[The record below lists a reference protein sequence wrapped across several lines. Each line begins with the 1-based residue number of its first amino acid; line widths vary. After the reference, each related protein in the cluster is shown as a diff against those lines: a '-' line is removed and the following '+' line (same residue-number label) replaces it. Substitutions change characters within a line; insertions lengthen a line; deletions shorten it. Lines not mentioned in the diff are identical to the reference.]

1 LSSSWNPEHRAGSLV
16 SCSTTRKDTKGSSFV
31 PENTMK
37 MNEELKVQCGANIV
51 HRKATRSL
59 MASSYYK
66 LERMAAGAPD

>member
-1 LSSSWNPEHRAGSLV
+1 
-16 SCSTTRKDTKGSSFV
+16 
-31 PENTMK
+31 MK